1 MWFKNVLLCLGL
13 ALAAL
18 GAQAQTPAPNRAPAA
33 AAATIG
39 YVKTVKGEAFVDS
52 GGQAVRA
59 VAGTP
64 LKVSDT
70 IRTGADGAVGITLKD
85 NTVMSFGPS
94 TRFTLEEYLFAPA
107 KGDLKLGGRL
117 ASGSLHYVSG
127 LIAKAK
133 PEAVNVKTPTG
144 TIGVRGTRF
153 VAVVAP

>member
-1 MWFKNVLLCLGL
+1 MWLKKMFVLACV
-13 ALAAL
+13 ALVSL
-18 GAQAQTPAPNRAPAA
+18 GAQAQQNRAPASAGA
-33 AAATIG
+33 AIG
-39 YVKTVKGEAFVDS
+39 YVKTVKGEAFVES
-52 GGQAVRA
+52 GGQAIKA
-59 VAGTP
+59 AEGTP

-133 PEAVNVKTPTG
+133 PEAVNLKTPTG

-153 VAVVAP
+153 VVVVAP

>member
-1 MWFKNVLLCLGL
+1 MWIKKVLLFVGV

-18 GAQAQTPAPNRAPAA
+18 GAQAQTKAPAAGAA
-33 AAATIG
+33 AAAVIG

-52 GGQAVRA
+52 GGQAIKA
-59 VAGTP
+59 VEGTP
-64 LKVSDT
+64 LKVGDVV
-70 IRTGADGAVGITLKD
+70 RTGASGSAGITLKD

>member
-1 MWFKNVLLCLGL
+1 MWIKQLLLLLGV

-18 GAQAQTPAPNRAPAA
+18 GAQAQTKAPAA
-33 AAATIG
+33 GAAAIG

-52 GGQAVRA
+52 GGQAIKA
-59 VAGTP
+59 VEGTP
-64 LKVSDT
+64 LKVSDV
-70 IRTGADGAVGITLKD
+70 IRTGANGSVGITLKD

-94 TRFTLEEYLFAPA
+94 TRFTLEEFLFAPA

-153 VAVVAP
+153 VVVVAP

>member
-1 MWFKNVLLCLGL
+1 MWFQRVMLFLCAAVATLGV
-13 ALAAL
+13 
-18 GAQAQTPAPNRAPAA
+18 QAQTAPATGGA
-33 AAATIG
+33 AVIG
-39 YVKTVKGEAFVDS
+39 FVKTVKGEAFVDS

-64 LKVSDT
+64 LKVRDV

-85 NTVMSFGPS
+85 DTVMSFGPS
-94 TRFTLEEYLFAPA
+94 TRFTLEEFLFAPA

-133 PEAVNVKTPTG
+133 PDAVSVKTPTG

-153 VAVVAP
+153 VAVVTP

>member
-1 MWFKNVLLCLGL
+1 MWIKNLMLMVC
-13 ALAAL
+13 AAL
-18 GAQAQTPAPNRAPAA
+18 LSLGAHAQNRDTAGA
-33 AAATIG
+33 IG

-52 GGQAVRA
+52 SGQAVPA
-59 VAGTP
+59 VVGTP
-64 LKVSDT
+64 LKVSDV
-70 IRTGADGAVGITLKD
+70 IRTGASGAVGITLKD
-85 NTVMSFGPS
+85 NTVMSFGPG

-133 PEAVNVKTPTG
+133 PEAVTVKTPTG

-153 VAVVAP
+153 VAVVTP

>member
-1 MWFKNVLLCLGL
+1 MWIKQLLLLVGV

-18 GAQAQTPAPNRAPAA
+18 GAQAQTKAPAA
-33 AAATIG
+33 GAAAIG

-52 GGQAVRA
+52 GGQAIKA
-59 VAGTP
+59 VEGTP
-64 LKVSDT
+64 LKVSDV
-70 IRTGADGAVGITLKD
+70 IRTGANGSVGITLKD

-94 TRFTLEEYLFAPA
+94 TRFTLEEFLFAPA

-153 VAVVAP
+153 VVVVAP

>member
-1 MWFKNVLLCLGL
+1 MWIKNVLLFVGV
-13 ALAAL
+13 ALATL
-18 GAQAQTPAPNRAPAA
+18 GAQAQTKAPAGGA
-33 AAATIG
+33 AAIG

-52 GGQAVRA
+52 GGQAIKA
-59 VAGTP
+59 VEGTP
-64 LKVSDT
+64 LKVSDV
-70 IRTGADGAVGITLKD
+70 IRTGANGSVGITLKD

-94 TRFTLEEYLFAPA
+94 TRFTLEEFLFAPA

-153 VAVVAP
+153 VVVVAP

>member
-1 MWFKNVLLCLGL
+1 MWIKSVLLCVGV
-13 ALAAL
+13 AFAAL
-18 GAQAQTPAPNRAPAA
+18 SAQAQTRAPAGA
-33 AAATIG
+33 AEPIG
-39 YVKTVKGEAFVDS
+39 FVKTVKGEAFVDS
-52 GGQAVRA
+52 GGQAVKA
-59 VAGTP
+59 VQGTP
-64 LKVSDT
+64 LKVSDV
-70 IRTGADGAVGITLKD
+70 IRTGASGSVGITLKD

-133 PEAVNVKTPTG
+133 PEAVSVKTPTG

-153 VAVVAP
+153 VVVVSP

>member
-1 MWFKNVLLCLGL
+1 MWFKSVLLFVGV
-13 ALAAL
+13 ALASW
-18 GAQAQTPAPNRAPAA
+18 GAQAQTPSSAGAGAA
-33 AAATIG
+33 IG

-52 GGQAVRA
+52 GGQAIKA
-59 VAGTP
+59 VEGTP
-64 LKVSDT
+64 LKVSDA
-70 IRTGADGAVGITLKD
+70 IRTGASGSVGITLKD

-127 LIAKAK
+127 LIAKAR
-133 PEAVNVKTPTG
+133 PEAVAVRTPTG

-153 VAVVAP
+153 VVVVAP

>member
-1 MWFKNVLLCLGL
+1 MWIRRVLWMLGA
-13 ALAAL
+13 ALAVL
-18 GAQAQTPAPNRAPAA
+18 GAQAQTRPPAGAA
-33 AAATIG
+33 EAIG
-39 YVKTVKGEAFVDS
+39 FVKTVKGEAFVDS
-52 GGQAVRA
+52 GGQSVRA
-59 VAGTP
+59 AVGAP

-94 TRFTLEEYLFAPA
+94 TRFTLEDYLFAPA

-133 PEAVNVKTPTG
+133 PEAVSVKTPTG

-153 VAVVAP
+153 VVVVSP

>member
-1 MWFKNVLLCLGL
+1 MWIKNVLLWVGL
-13 ALAAL
+13 ALATL
-18 GAQAQTPAPNRAPAA
+18 GAQAQTKAPAA
-33 AAATIG
+33 GAAAVIG

-52 GGQAVRA
+52 GGQAIKA
-59 VAGTP
+59 VEGTP
-64 LKVSDT
+64 LKVGDVV
-70 IRTGADGAVGITLKD
+70 RTGANGSAGITLKD

>member
-1 MWFKNVLLCLGL
+1 MWIKNVLLCVGV

-18 GAQAQTPAPNRAPAA
+18 GAQAQTKAPAA
-33 AAATIG
+33 GAAATIG

-52 GGQAVRA
+52 GGQAIKA
-59 VAGTP
+59 VEGTP
-64 LKVSDT
+64 LKVGDVV
-70 IRTGADGAVGITLKD
+70 RTGANGSAGITLKD

>member
-1 MWFKNVLLCLGL
+1 MWCKQLLMCLWV
-13 ALAAL
+13 ALATL
-18 GAQAQTPAPNRAPAA
+18 GAQAQSPAPAA
-33 AAATIG
+33 AGAIG
-39 YVKTVKGEAFVDS
+39 YVKSVKGEAFVDS
-52 GGQAVRA
+52 GGKAVRA
-59 VAGTP
+59 QVGTA
-64 LKVSDT
+64 LKVGDV
-70 IRTGADGAVGITLKD
+70 IRTGADGAAGITLKD

-127 LIAKAK
+127 LIAKAR
-133 PEAVNVKTPTG
+133 PEAVSVKTPTG

>member
-1 MWFKNVLLCLGL
+1 MWFKNVLLCVGV
-13 ALAAL
+13 ALATL
-18 GAQAQTPAPNRAPAA
+18 GAQAQTKAPVAGAA
-33 AAATIG
+33 AIG

-52 GGQAVRA
+52 GGQAIKA
-59 VAGTP
+59 VEGTP
-64 LKVSDT
+64 LKVSDV
-70 IRTGADGAVGITLKD
+70 IRTGANGSVGITLKD

-153 VAVVAP
+153 VVVVAP

>member
-1 MWFKNVLLCLGL
+1 MGIKNLIWWVCAALLS
-13 ALAAL
+13 L
-18 GAQAQTPAPNRAPAA
+18 GAQAQNRDTAGA
-33 AAATIG
+33 IG
-39 YVKTVKGEAFVDS
+39 FVKTVKGEAFVDS
-52 GGQAVRA
+52 GGQAVPA

-64 LKVSDT
+64 LKVSDV
-70 IRTGADGAVGITLKD
+70 IRTGANGSMGITLKD

-133 PEAVNVKTPTG
+133 PEAVTVKTPTG

>member
-1 MWFKNVLLCLGL
+1 MWIKKMLLFVGL

-18 GAQAQTPAPNRAPAA
+18 GAQAQTKAPAA
-33 AAATIG
+33 GAAAIG

-52 GGQAVRA
+52 GGQAIKA
-59 VAGTP
+59 VEGTP
-64 LKVSDT
+64 LKVSDV
-70 IRTGADGAVGITLKD
+70 IRTGANGSVGITLKD

-153 VAVVAP
+153 VVVVAP

>member
-1 MWFKNVLLCLGL
+1 MWIKNVLLFVGV
-13 ALAAL
+13 ALATL
-18 GAQAQTPAPNRAPAA
+18 GAQAQTKAPVAA
-33 AAATIG
+33 AAIG

-52 GGQAVRA
+52 GGQAIKA
-59 VAGTP
+59 VEGTP
-64 LKVSDT
+64 LKVGDVV
-70 IRTGADGAVGITLKD
+70 RTGPNGSAGITLKD

-153 VAVVAP
+153 VVVVAP

>member
-1 MWFKNVLLCLGL
+1 MWLKRMFVLACV
-13 ALAAL
+13 ALVSF
-18 GAQAQTPAPNRAPAA
+18 GAQAQQNRAPAA
-33 AAATIG
+33 AGTAIG
-39 YVKTVKGEAFVDS
+39 YVKTAKGEAFVES
-52 GGQAVRA
+52 GGQAIKA
-59 VAGTP
+59 VEGTP
-64 LKVSDT
+64 LKVSDV

-133 PEAVNVKTPTG
+133 PEAVNLKTPTG

-153 VAVVAP
+153 VVVVAP

>member
-1 MWFKNVLLCLGL
+1 MWLKRMFVLACV
-13 ALAAL
+13 ALVSL
-18 GAQAQTPAPNRAPAA
+18 GAQAQQNRAPAA
-33 AAATIG
+33 AGAAIG
-39 YVKTVKGEAFVDS
+39 YVKTAKGEAFVES
-52 GGQAVRA
+52 GGQAIKA
-59 VAGTP
+59 VEGTP
-64 LKVSDT
+64 LKVSDV

-133 PEAVNVKTPTG
+133 PEAVNLKTPTG

-153 VAVVAP
+153 VVVVAP

>member
-1 MWFKNVLLCLGL
+1 MWIKNVLLLLGV
-13 ALAAL
+13 ALAAM
-18 GAQAQTPAPNRAPAA
+18 GAQAQTSAPAA
-33 AAATIG
+33 GAAVIG
-39 YVKTVKGEAFVDS
+39 YVKTVKGDAFVDS
-52 GGQAVRA
+52 GGQATKA
-59 VAGTP
+59 VQGTP
-64 LKVSDT
+64 LKVGDVV
-70 IRTGADGAVGITLKD
+70 RTGANGSAGITLKD

-133 PEAVNVKTPTG
+133 PEAVSVKTPTG

-153 VAVVAP
+153 VAVVTP